1 MGTLKALK
9 PKTKKAQKDW
19 EEAMLEAEEEEEK
32 PKKKKTTSE
41 VSEASARSKKGVDQV
56 DPEVNSKSQKKAETE
71 KPKKKKQLRLRPKSP
86 QLRQALRKR

>member
-32 PKKKKTTSE
+32 PKKKKKTTSE

-71 KPKKKKQLRLRPKSP
+71 KPKEKNS
-86 QLRQALRKR
+86 